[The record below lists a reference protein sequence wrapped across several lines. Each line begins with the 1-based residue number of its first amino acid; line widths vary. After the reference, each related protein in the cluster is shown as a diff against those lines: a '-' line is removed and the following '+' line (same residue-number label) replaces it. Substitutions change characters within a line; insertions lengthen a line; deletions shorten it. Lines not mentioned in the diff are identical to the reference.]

1 MRIGRMQ
8 FLLAAALLLL
18 AAGPAAA
25 QFTIFAGDDPLST
38 TGSGGG
44 TSVDLAGY
52 PIESVFGAP
61 VEGSTVVTF
70 RGESLGPGSTLAG
83 IDTIIR
89 RPTNITLTGGVG
101 SGPLRVVALRLVGQ
115 NRVRIGGTDYTV
127 RVCLSNFSSSVPNG
141 SITLRATTSNLDGGS
156 FSSNFLVQPKLIF
169 TDDFGGRVEIDCGA
183 IPCGDGKALV
193 LSAVNVPFTRSGGP
207 GGFQP
212 TAKGIKPLPAGLAV
226 DGTCDNVADLTTRA
240 STNFFVGVS
249 PIASQGFPI
258 RDLVKQEPGGVH
270 RPIVPIPAAAS
281 QVAPFP
287 GTSTSGTS
295 Q

>member
-1 MRIGRMQ
+1 MRVGRMRS
-8 FLLAAALLLL
+8 LIAATLLL

-44 TSVDLAGY
+44 TTVDLAGY
-52 PIESVFGAP
+52 PIEAVFGAP
-61 VEGSTVVTF
+61 VEGSTVVSL
-70 RGESLGPGSTLAG
+70 RGESLGPGLTLAG

-89 RPTNITLTGGVG
+89 RPTNIILAGGVG
-101 SGPLRVVALRLVGQ
+101 SGPIRIMALRLVGQ

-141 SITLRATTSNLDGGS
+141 TITLRASNGDGGS
-156 FSSNFLVQPKLIF
+156 FSSKFSVLPRILF
-169 TDDFGGRVEIDCGA
+169 TDDFGRTVEIDCGA
-183 IPCGDGKALV
+183 IPCGNGQALT

-212 TAKGIKPLPAGLAV
+212 GPRQIKTLPAGVVV
-226 DGTCDNVADLTTRA
+226 DGTCDGVADVTTRA
-240 STNFFVGVS
+240 STNFFVGVT
-249 PIASQGFPI
+249 PAPAQGFPI
-258 RDLVKQEPGGVH
+258 QDLVKQEEGSSH
-270 RPIVPIPAAAS
+270 RPIVPIPDAVQ

-287 GTSTSGTS
+287 GSASSGSS